1 MESAIA
7 GVMSIRGVSFFE
19 GPDAIALRLW
29 SSATEIYE
37 SCQVRNEAALSGTF
51 RVLKGC
57 LDRANCIGNVCGY
70 QFEAGRTAFVIKM
83 LLVAANLGMSGRF
96 VMLACKK
103 LYDIPKLSCE
113 AGT

>member
-1 MESAIA
+1 MTS
-7 GVMSIRGVSFFE
+7 G
-19 GPDAIALRLW
+19 
-29 SSATEIYE
+29 SSATEIRE
-37 SCQVRNEAALSGTF
+37 PCQVRNEAALSESF
-51 RVLKGC
+51 CVPEGC

-113 AGT
+113 SKDSAEGGNHVISGFIQKMASGQF

>member
-1 MESAIA
+1 MQSCPWK
-7 GVMSIRGVSFFE
+7 V
-19 GPDAIALRLW
+19 ALMFGYY
-29 SSATEIYE
+29 ATELHE
-37 SCQVRNEAALSGTF
+37 PCQVRNEAALSGTF

-113 AGT
+113 AAADAGGGWFYA

>member
-1 MESAIA
+1 MVLTF
-7 GVMSIRGVSFFE
+7 GSFT
-19 GPDAIALRLW
+19 
-29 SSATEIYE
+29 TEIHE
-37 SCQVRNEAALSGTF
+37 PCQVRNEAALSGTF

-96 VMLACKK
+96 IMLACNK

-113 AGT
+113 SKDSAEGGNHVISGFIQKMASGQF

>member
-1 MESAIA
+1 MAFVHYPEIAFLIDKISERKISEFARRNAITA
-7 GVMSIRGVSFFE
+7 SE
-19 GPDAIALRLW
+19 L
-29 SSATEIYE
+29 
-37 SCQVRNEAALSGTF
+37 CQIRNEAALSGTF

-103 LYDIPKLSCE
+103 LYGIPKLSCE